1 MKVGDQVRMKY
12 QMFWYLKSNS
22 RINYRDSIA
31 TVVSVASHMME
42 IMWPDMSIV
51 RMDKDFFEVVD
62 EAR

>member
-1 MKVGDQVRMKY
+1 MQVGDQVRMKY
-12 QMFWYLKSNS
+12 QMFWYLKQNP
-22 RINYRDSIA
+22 RQNYTDSIA

-42 IMWPDMSIV
+42 VMWPDMSIT

>member
-12 QMFWYLKSNS
+12 QMFWYLKSNP

-42 IMWPDMSIV
+42 IMRPDMSIV

>member
-1 MKVGDQVRMKY
+1 MQVGDQVRMKY
-12 QMFWYLKSNS
+12 QMFWYLKQNPTVS
-22 RINYRDSIA
+22 YTDSIA

-42 IMWPDMSIV
+42 EMWPDMRIV

>member
-1 MKVGDQVRMKY
+1 MQVGDQVRMKY
-12 QMFWYLKSNS
+12 QMFWYLKQNPRVS
-22 RINYRDSIA
+22 YTDSIA

-42 IMWPDMSIV
+42 VMWPDMRIV

>member
-1 MKVGDQVRMKY
+1 MQVGDQVRMKY
-12 QMFWYLKSNS
+12 QMFWYLKQNPTVS
-22 RINYRDSIA
+22 YTDSIA

-42 IMWPDMSIV
+42 VMWPDMRIV